1 MFADN
6 LLVNLVDKVLTGYI
20 ALAAARALPA
30 HYIQGGAV
38 LPGGAGS
45 RWVVVA
51 TGIVIGAVLLIALLA
66 LRAAG
71 A

>member
-1 MFADN
+1 M
-6 LLVNLVDKVLTGYI
+6 
-20 ALAAARALPA
+20 
-30 HYIQGGAV
+30 

-45 RWVVVA
+45 RWVIVAA
-51 TGIVIGAVLLIALLA
+51 TGLVIGAVLLIALLA